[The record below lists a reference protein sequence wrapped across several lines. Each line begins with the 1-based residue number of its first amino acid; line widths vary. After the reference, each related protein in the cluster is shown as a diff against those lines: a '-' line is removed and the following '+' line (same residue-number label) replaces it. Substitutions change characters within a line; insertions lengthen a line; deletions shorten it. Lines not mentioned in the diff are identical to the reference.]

1 MSNLFLLAV
10 YKQYS
15 WPIFLQKYTLAF
27 GNVSIKFYELFAG
40 LNWLLFSWYNSRN
53 CILADEMGL
62 GKTIQSLTFIHSV
75 WEYGIRGPYLIIA
88 PLSTIPNWQRE
99 IEAWTDMNVVV
110 YHGSGA
116 SRNMLQEYEY
126 HFKNDKGQPIKD
138 MTKFNILITTFE
150 IIVNDFADL
159 KGFNWRI
166 CVIDEA
172 HRLKNRNCKLLE
184 GLRQLT
190 LEHRVLLSG
199 TPLQNN
205 VNELFSLLNFLEPAQ
220 FSNNEA
226 FLQEFGALKSEQE
239 VQKLQVS
246 FYDYYFI

>member
-1 MSNLFLLAV
+1 
-10 YKQYS
+10 
-15 WPIFLQKYTLAF
+15 
-27 GNVSIKFYELFAG
+27 
-40 LNWLLFSWYNSRN
+40 
-53 CILADEMGL
+53 MGL

-246 FYDYYFI
+246 FHDRFLKILYMNYLANRQQYGQIHHTLYVCDCQTIEYGGVPGGTEPGSTLLLRSIN